1 MLLGPWTLRG
11 VSQRGLLLNSSVC
24 FRAKRTDWLG
34 IHGLCAT
41 KAIPDLP
48 DNILVKNPEPES
60 QHQLE
65 QYYSDVVAKL
75 SPRGLRGFRSI
86 CDQVGSTIL
95 LAIHTDL
102 EDCSITHTALIVRH
116 GQGQTGSRYA
126 GIWASEGVPRLPL
139 ASSEQFRKL
148 SHTYLSW
155 SVGPSP

>member
-1 MLLGPWTLRG
+1 MCRISSFQLGGYANDLRDVLRFVYGTCYLDLGPYV

-65 QYYSDVVAKL
+65 QL
-75 SPRGLRGFRSI
+75 
-86 CDQVGSTIL
+86 IL
-95 LAIHTDL
+95 
-102 EDCSITHTALIVRH
+102 
-116 GQGQTGSRYA
+116 Q
-126 GIWASEGVPRLPL
+126 
-139 ASSEQFRKL
+139 
-148 SHTYLSW
+148 
-155 SVGPSP
+155 